1 MIYFSFSEE
10 MAEADRHLEE
20 EMEAERKKALQM
32 AQERSKRLEDFH
44 RDYR

>member
-1 MIYFSFSEE
+1 

-32 AQERSKRLEDFH
+32 AQERARKLNEFH
-44 RDYR
+44 LDYRFSTTNYIL